1 VILHRLT
8 FRALGPYAGEHSID
22 FAALGASGT
31 FLLEGPTG
39 AGKSTVIDAIVFAL
53 YGQLA
58 GEGASRDRLRSHHAA
73 AHVEPFAELV
83 FETGAGVH
91 RIRRTPAW
99 QRPKSR
105 GTGTTPAN
113 ATATLVRLTSPDAV
127 GEEVVST
134 STQEVGHEIGRVLG
148 LTRQQF
154 VQTVVL
160 PQGEFAAF
168 LRSSGEDRRRMLQ
181 SLFGTEI
188 YELTT
193 ARLAEGRRAANAA
206 VAEADRGVELAVAR
220 LREAVGADD
229 DPVVGALLEAALAG
243 QDAPV
248 DPGAAGG
255 LAGAV
260 DAAGAADSDA
270 ALDPVDAADA
280 GPDAVLDPV
289 DVVVAGLVRDGDDA
303 VARRDQARL
312 VHDEVRRR
320 LDEQQRLR
328 ASLELR
334 ADLQMRSG
342 RLTEE
347 AVAVDEARS
356 RLEAAGRADTVT
368 GAARGLRAAEA
379 VLAEARSAQA
389 DARTAAVDADP
400 DLGLLPGVVSPVSVG
415 SGSGSGSGS
424 DDALDADGQ
433 GHQDDA
439 PGAAAA
445 GVVAA
450 RRDDLRAELAVL
462 GRVAVVERGLP
473 ARRAAL
479 VEHER
484 ELADLTADVADLDVR
499 LAARPDGRAGLVTAR
514 DAARDTAGDEPAA
527 VRRVA
532 EARDRLAAVDAVTAL
547 GAEVARLSAALAD
560 RSTEALAALD
570 REALLRRRQITG
582 TAGQLALSLAPGEP
596 CPVCGSVE
604 HPAPAVPTDDHPTDD
619 DVEAAAARAR
629 VAEGT
634 QRDAA
639 AALAAAQARLEVAA
653 GALDGLDREAAEVA
667 VVEAGQTLD
676 RAREAAASARSAERA
691 LDDFDAE
698 SEALRTRVE
707 SLRTRRATHAERLDG
722 DRRRLADDEAL
733 VADAV
738 GGTDQLSAAD
748 TESNS
753 DPALTGPAAALTGG
767 ADGVP
772 STVAERVGLLTRRA
786 EAADR
791 FVVALRALEAARA
804 ARDQRR
810 AELTEAL
817 DASGFT
823 TAEEAAAAV
832 LPGPERDSLRRRVA
846 AHDAELA
853 VVGAGLAEPAVA
865 ALTGDEEVDVE
876 AALLAVQ
883 AAEADLAA
891 ASDAAGRALDRAR
904 RAADALA
911 GLRRAEVA
919 GESVAEEARAVVR
932 MADLTSAT
940 GAVNVRGVTLGTYV
954 LLRRFDDVVA
964 AANARLRVMSSGRYV
979 LEASEEREQGS
990 RSRRT
995 GLALAIRDASTDTTR
1010 DPASF
1015 SGGETFYASLS
1026 LALGLA
1032 DVVQA
1037 EAGGL
1042 DLGTLFVDE
1051 GFGSLDP
1058 ETLDAV
1064 MTELGRL
1071 SDSGRVIGIVSH
1083 VDELKQRIADRIEVR
1098 RLPDGSSTLR
1108 STVS

>member
-1 VILHRLT
+1 MILHRLT
-8 FRALGPYAGEHSID
+8 LRALGPYAGEHSID

-83 FETGAGVH
+83 FETAAGVH
-91 RIRRTPAW
+91 RIRRSPAW

-127 GEEVVST
+127 DGEVVST

-193 ARLAEGRRAANAA
+193 ARLAEGRRAAHAA

-220 LREAVGADD
+220 LREAVGVDD
-229 DPVVGALLEAALAG
+229 DPAVGAALEAALAG
-243 QDAPV
+243 QAAPV
-248 DPGAAGG
+248 GAGAGG
-255 LAGAV
+255 DSGDSGDQPAEGAEGLLATV
-260 DAAGAADSDA
+260 DGVLAALVRDSDA
-270 ALDPVDAADA
+270 AAERRGAARR
-280 GPDAVLDPV
+280 VH
-289 DVVVAGLVRDGDDA
+289 DDA
-303 VARRDQARL
+303 
-312 VHDEVRRR
+312 RRR
-320 LDEQQRLR
+320 LDEQRRLR
-328 ASLELR
+328 AALDLR
-334 ADLQMRSG
+334 ADLQARSA
-342 RLTEE
+342 RLTEA

-368 GAARGLRAAEA
+368 GAARGLRAAQA
-379 VLAEARSAQA
+379 VLAESGAALVEAREAATTADSALESVPGLLIVTGASTPA
-389 DARTAAVDADP
+389 DGTDGIGGTAALDSSGGAPALPEVTAAV
-400 DLGLLPGVVSPVSVG
+400 
-415 SGSGSGSGS
+415 
-424 DDALDADGQ
+424 
-433 GHQDDA
+433 
-439 PGAAAA
+439 AAH
-445 GVVAA
+445 
-450 RRDDLRAELAVL
+450 RDDLRSDLAVL
-462 GRVAVVERGLP
+462 GRVAAVERGLP
-473 ARRAAL
+473 ARRAELLDAGRALEQVDVDLVALDAELVGRPGERAAL
-479 VEHER
+479 V
-484 ELADLTADVADLDVR
+484 
-499 LAARPDGRAGLVTAR
+499 AARE
-514 DAARDTAGDEPAA
+514 AARQSADDEPAA
-527 VRRVA
+527 ARRVA
-532 EARDRLAAVDAVTAL
+532 DARAQLAAVLATGAL
-547 GAEVARLSAALAD
+547 REEATRLDELLAD
-560 RSTEALAALD
+560 RSTEALVELD
-570 REALLRRRQITG
+570 LEAGLRRRQITG
-582 TAGQLALSLAPGEP
+582 TAGQLALSLEAGEP
-596 CPVCGSVE
+596 CPVCGSTD
-604 HPAPAVPTDDHPTDD
+604 HPAPAAPTDDHPTDD
-619 DVEAAAARAR
+619 DVEAAALSARAAGQR
-629 VAEGT
+629 

-639 AALAAAQARLEVAA
+639 AAAAAARARLDVAVAGLGDLDEA
-653 GALDGLDREAAEVA
+653 GAREAVAEA
-667 VVEAGQTLD
+667 EQALD
-676 RAREAAASARSAERA
+676 RARAAVASARAAERA
-691 LDDFDAE
+691 LDDHDREAD
-698 SEALRTRVE
+698 ALRTRAE
-707 SLRTRRATHAERLDG
+707 TTRTLRATRAERLEG

-733 VADAV
+733 VAEAVAGGDAR
-738 GGTDQLSAAD
+738 
-748 TESNS
+748 
-753 DPALTGPAAALTGG
+753 
-767 ADGVP
+767 ADGDAERTTG
-772 STVAERVGLLTRRA
+772 TVADRVGLLTRRA
-786 EAADR
+786 DVADR
-791 FVVALRALEAARA
+791 LVSALRAAEVARVA
-804 ARDQRR
+804 HDQRR
-810 AELTEAL
+810 VELAEAL
-817 DASGFT
+817 AASGFA
-823 TAEEAAAAV
+823 TADDAAAAV
-832 LPGPERDSLRRRVA
+832 LPAPERDSLSRRVA
-846 AHDAELA
+846 GHDAELA
-853 VVGAGLAEPAVA
+853 VVGAGLADPSIA
-865 ALTGDEEVDVE
+865 ALTGEEEVDVP
-876 AALLAVQ
+876 AAEGALA
-883 AAEADLAA
+883 AAEAVLAA
-891 ASDAAGRALDRAR
+891 ATDAAGRAADRAR

-911 GLRRAEVA
+911 ALRRAEVA

-940 GAVNVRGVTLGTYV
+940 GTVNVRGVTLGTYV

-995 GLALAIRDASTDTTR
+995 GLALAIRDATTDTTR

-1042 DLGTLFVDE
+1042 ELGTLFVDE

-1108 STVS
+1108 STVG